1 MQTASL
7 DIDAVRAFT
16 LVADLK
22 NFTRAAQ
29 ALGVTQSAV
38 SLQLKRLEARL
49 DRQLVSRTPR
59 MVQLTADGAAF
70 LDSART
76 LIDAHDHALN
86 GEGKV
91 ERRLKLGIGDH
102 VAGPNL
108 PALLSQ
114 VSAADPQL
122 RLEVRID
129 FSSRL
134 IEAADAGRY
143 DAVIVRREPHQRGGE
158 LLFEDTLGWY
168 ATPAFHHAAGS
179 KLRLAML
186 TAPCGVRAHAIR
198 VLDKARIAWTE
209 AFTGGGV
216 TAVAAAAL
224 AGIAVAPMAD
234 RVAPPG
240 TIDVGAAFGLPPLG
254 RSRVV
259 MYGRASNPT
268 AHAALRTLAAA
279 FRGRA
284 KA

>member
-1 MQTASL
+1 MQAHSL

-29 ALGVTQSAV
+29 ALGLTQSAV

-49 DRQLVSRTPR
+49 GRQLVSRTPR
-59 MVQLTADGAAF
+59 MVQLTADGTGF
-70 LDSART
+70 LERARA
-76 LIDAHDHALN
+76 LIEAHDRAVD
-86 GEGKV
+86 GEGKT

-102 VAGPNL
+102 VVGPNL
-108 PALLSQ
+108 PALLAQ
-114 VSAADPQL
+114 VAASDPQL
-122 RLEVRID
+122 RLDVRID
-129 FSSRL
+129 FSSKL

-143 DAVIVRREPHQRGGE
+143 DAVVVRREPHQRGGE
-158 LLFEDTLGWY
+158 MLFEDTLRWY
-168 ATPAFHHAAGS
+168 ATPSFRHSAGA

-198 VLDKARIAWTE
+198 TLDKARIEWTE

-216 TAVAAAAL
+216 TAIAAAAL
-224 AGIAVAPMAD
+224 AGIAVAPMAE

-240 TIDVGAAFGLPPLG
+240 TIDVGAAFGLPSLG

-259 MYGRASNPT
+259 MYGRASNP
-268 AHAALRTLAAA
+268 AEHAALRTLAAA
-279 FRGRA
+279 FRGRTR
-284 KA
+284 